1 MRATCYIDAM
11 PTRPARNAT
20 LSVLLLLALALAA
33 CAPALGGVDASA
45 FETPAAREVER
56 AAQEAYH
63 RMELGRLRLGVYT
76 TNVLVD
82 LDLPR
87 GARVTVEAFDDDAY
101 RLRLTSDAALGLA
114 WIVTPDG
121 VRRTSA
127 EPTAP

>member
-1 MRATCYIDAM
+1 MTGTCYIDAM
-11 PTRPARNAT
+11 PTRPVRSAT
-20 LSVLLLLALALAA
+20 LSVLLLALVVSA
-33 CAPALGGVDASA
+33 CAPTLGGVDASA

-63 RMELGRLRLGVYT
+63 RMELGRLRLGTYT

-87 GARVTVEAFDDDAY
+87 GARVTVEAFGDDTY
-101 RLRLTSDAALGLA
+101 RLQLTSDAALGLA

-121 VRRTSA
+121 VRRA
-127 EPTAP
+127 AADPTAS

>member
-1 MRATCYIDAM
+1 VTDACYIDAM
-11 PTRPARNAT
+11 QQRPLRAPVPVIVA
-20 LSVLLLLALALAA
+20 VLLLTLAA
-33 CAPALGGVDASA
+33 CAPALDGVDTSA
-45 FETPAAREVER
+45 FETPAALEVER

-87 GARVTVEAFDDDAY
+87 GARVTVEAFGDDDY
-101 RLRLTSDAALGLA
+101 RLRFTSDAALDLA

-121 VRRTSA
+121 VRRTAS
-127 EPTAP
+127 